1 MPGSIGA
8 GWSNGGMLCKESLD
22 EYRRMKPTDRL
33 RLALRMTEENLASLV
48 AGSPEVVA
56 RRFEILRRE
65 NDLRNVNMLR
75 AIARTRRAA

>member
-1 MPGSIGA
+1 
-8 GWSNGGMLCKESLD
+8 MLSKESLD

-33 RLALRMTEENLASLV
+33 RLALRMTEENLAALV

-65 NDLRNVNMLR
+65 NDLRNVNMLT
-75 AIARTRRAA
+75 AIARTRRAT

>member
-1 MPGSIGA
+1 
-8 GWSNGGMLCKESLD
+8 MLSKESLD

-33 RLALRMTEENLASLV
+33 RLALRMTEENLAALV

-65 NDLRNVNMLR
+65 NDLRNVNMLT
-75 AIARTRRAA
+75 AIARTRRET

>member
-1 MPGSIGA
+1 
-8 GWSNGGMLCKESLD
+8 MLSKESLD

-33 RLALRMTEENLASLV
+33 RLTLRMTEENLAALV

-65 NDLRNVNMLR
+65 NDLRNVNMLT
-75 AIARTRRAA
+75 AIARTRRAR